1 MPKAAAAS
9 ACRSCRT
16 ARWSTAKGSCSM
28 RRTTERPPV
37 RAAPRAPSHRL
48 HQTNAHTGRCRAP
61 VLPCTTSRA
70 SMRARIFCRWRMT
83 LYTLGPNENKDGPFA
98 EVHARNEF
106 EARRRVQSV
115 DTRRN
120 WHDLNAVY
128 CVPVG
133 STDTRYVAV
142 GEVRIFERFEDLPPA

>member
-1 MPKAAAAS
+1 MQRAAPAF
-9 ACRSCRT
+9 ACRSHRT
-16 ARWSTAKGSCSM
+16 PSWSTAKGMCSIRM
-28 RRTTERPPV
+28 TTARPA
-37 RAAPRAPSHRL
+37 RGGCTES
-48 HQTNAHTGRCRAP
+48 QTNAHTGRYRAP

-120 WHDLNAVY
+120 
-128 CVPVG
+128 G
-133 STDTRYVAV
+133 SISTPFTAYQLGRQIRAISLL
-142 GEVRIFERFEDLPPA
+142 ERSRIFEKFEDLPPA

>member
-1 MPKAAAAS
+1 
-9 ACRSCRT
+9 
-16 ARWSTAKGSCSM
+16 
-28 RRTTERPPV
+28 
-37 RAAPRAPSHRL
+37 
-48 HQTNAHTGRCRAP
+48 
-61 VLPCTTSRA
+61 
-70 SMRARIFCRWRMT
+70 MT

-115 DTRRN
+115 DARRN

-142 GEVRIFERFEDLPPA
+142 GEVRIFERFEDLPPT

>member
-28 RRTTERPPV
+28 RRTTERPAREGCTASTIAP
-37 RAAPRAPSHRL
+37 AAPNERTHGPLSRSGVAL
-48 HQTNAHTGRCRAP
+48 HQ
-61 VLPCTTSRA
+61 VSRFD
-70 SMRARIFCRWRMT
+70 ARKDFGRWRMT
-83 LYTLGPNENKDGPFA
+83 HYALGPNENKDGPFA

>member
-1 MPKAAAAS
+1 
-9 ACRSCRT
+9 
-16 ARWSTAKGSCSM
+16 
-28 RRTTERPPV
+28 
-37 RAAPRAPSHRL
+37 
-48 HQTNAHTGRCRAP
+48 
-61 VLPCTTSRA
+61 
-70 SMRARIFCRWRMT
+70 MT

-106 EARRRVQSV
+106 EAQSRVQSV

-120 WHDLNAVY
+120 WHHLNAVY

-142 GEVRIFERFEDLPPA
+142 GEVRIFERFEDLPPRVAGHSLWISLRKTRQAPTSSFVECLVLNAPGL

>member
-1 MPKAAAAS
+1 
-9 ACRSCRT
+9 
-16 ARWSTAKGSCSM
+16 
-28 RRTTERPPV
+28 
-37 RAAPRAPSHRL
+37 
-48 HQTNAHTGRCRAP
+48 
-61 VLPCTTSRA
+61 
-70 SMRARIFCRWRMT
+70 MT

-120 WHDLNAVY
+120 WHDLSAVY

-142 GEVRIFERFEDLPPA
+142 GEVRIFESFEDLPPA

>member
-1 MPKAAAAS
+1 
-9 ACRSCRT
+9 
-16 ARWSTAKGSCSM
+16 
-28 RRTTERPPV
+28 
-37 RAAPRAPSHRL
+37 
-48 HQTNAHTGRCRAP
+48 
-61 VLPCTTSRA
+61 
-70 SMRARIFCRWRMT
+70 MT

-120 WHDLNAVY
+120 WHDLSAVY

-133 STDTRYVAV
+133 STRAMLLL
-142 GEVRIFERFEDLPPA
+142 ERSGFLRGLRTCRPRSWSPPPD